1 MLKGEDVLKII
12 ILAGGGG
19 TRLFPLSRACFPK
32 QFMKLGGDQ
41 SLLAQTVIRFMPVA
55 NASDMVIVTNQEYI
69 HHVRVELAACG
80 MDDAHIL
87 LEPVGRN
94 TAPAIA
100 LAVRYCIDELGASE
114 EEVMF
119 VTPSDHIIR
128 QQELFIQAIMQAEE
142 MAKQENIVTFGITP
156 NKPEVGYGYIE
167 AGEPCGHGFVV
178 NSFKEKPSQAVAE
191 EYLAAGRYY
200 WNSGMFAVTMG
211 QIMRELQIH
220 QSEIYRLSA
229 TSYTDTLA
237 QFEEMPNISIDYA
250 VAEKSDRV
258 VTIPLT
264 AYWND
269 IGSWDAIYD
278 VLDKDQNGNAVTGD
292 CLPIDCNN
300 TLMLGRSR
308 LIAGIGL
315 EDLLVVET
323 DDVIVVAKKG
333 ESQKVK
339 ELVSELKKR
348 GRREADEHTTMY
360 RPWGSYTVLGEGPG
374 YKMKKIMVNPGHRLS
389 LQMHYHRSEH
399 WIVTGGTAQV
409 TLGDEVKL
417 VHENESIFI
426 PLSTKHRLENPG
438 RIPLEI
444 IEVQNGKYLEEDD
457 IVRFDDVYGRL

>member
-1 MLKGEDVLKII
+1 MKII

-19 TRLFPLSRACFPK
+19 TRLFPLSRTCFPK
-32 QFMKLGGDQ
+32 QFMKIGGEL
-41 SLLAQTVIRFMPVA
+41 SLLAQTVMRFMPIA
-55 NASDMVIVTNQEYI
+55 KASDIIIVTNQEYI
-69 HHVRVELAACG
+69 HHVQAELAACG
-80 MDDAHIL
+80 AQEVHIL

-100 LAVRYCIDELGASE
+100 LAARYCIDELGAAE
-114 EEVMF
+114 DEVLF
-119 VTPSDHIIR
+119 VTPYDHIIKES
-128 QQELFIQAIMQAEE
+128 ELFIKAIDQAEA
-142 MAKQENIVTFGITP
+142 MAQQGNIVTFGIKP
-156 NKPEVGYGYIE
+156 NKPETGYGYIE
-167 AGEPCGHGFVV
+167 AGAACGSGYTVT
-178 NSFKEKPSQAVAE
+178 SFKEKPDQATAE
-191 EYLAAGRYY
+191 QYVAAGSYY
-200 WNSGMFAVTMG
+200 WNSGMFAFTAAHFM
-211 QIMRELQIH
+211 QELGSYQPD
-220 QSEIYRLSA
+220 IYQLVSTTYA
-229 TSYTDTLA
+229 EALA
-237 QFEEMPNISIDYA
+237 KFADMPNISIDYA
-250 VAEKSDRV
+250 IAEKSKNV

-278 VLDKDQNGNAVTGD
+278 VLDKDTNGNAVKGD
-292 CLPIDCNN
+292 CIPIDCTN

-339 ELVSELKKR
+339 DLVGEIKKR

-374 YKMKKIMVNPGHRLS
+374 YKMKKIVVNQGGQLS

-399 WIVTGGTAQV
+399 WIVTAGTAQV

-457 IVRFDDVYGRL
+457 IIRFDDVYGRA

>member
-1 MLKGEDVLKII
+1 MKII

-19 TRLFPLSRACFPK
+19 TRLFPLSRTCFPK
-32 QFMKLGGDQ
+32 QFMKIGGDH
-41 SLLAQTVIRFMPVA
+41 SLLAQTILRFMPVVKA
-55 NASDMVIVTNQEYI
+55 DDMVIVTNKEYI
-69 HHVRVELAACG
+69 HHVRAELSTCG
-80 MDDAHIL
+80 AEGAHVV

-100 LAVRYCIDELGASE
+100 LAAQYCIDEMGAVE
-114 EEVMF
+114 DEVLF

-128 QQELFIQAIMQAEE
+128 QSQLFIQAVDQAEE
-142 MAKQENIVTFGITP
+142 LAKQDTIVTFGIKP
-156 NKPEVGYGYIE
+156 DKPETGYGYIE
-167 AGEPCGHGFVV
+167 AGEACGYGFIVK
-178 NSFKEKPSQAVAE
+178 SFKEKPDQITAE
-191 EYLAAGRYY
+191 KYIAAGSYY
-200 WNSGMFAVTMG
+200 WNSGMFAFTVGHIMQELTVYQPEIAALVAMG
-211 QIMRELQIH
+211 
-220 QSEIYRLSA
+220 YGNA
-229 TSYTDTLA
+229 LA
-237 QFEEMPNISIDYA
+237 QFETMPNISIDYA
-250 VAEKSDRV
+250 IAEKSKKV

-278 VLDKDQNGNAVTGD
+278 VLDKDKDGNALKGD
-292 CLPIDCNN
+292 CITIDCTN

-323 DDVIVVAKKG
+323 DDVIVVAQKG

-339 ELVSELKKR
+339 ELVGEIKKR
-348 GRREADEHTTMY
+348 GRHEADEHTTMY
-360 RPWGSYTVLGEGPG
+360 RPWGSYTVLGDGPG
-374 YKMKKIMVNPGHRLS
+374 YKMKKLVVNPGQRLS

-438 RIPLEI
+438 CIPLEI

-457 IVRFDDVYGRL
+457 IVRFDDVYGRV

>member
-1 MLKGEDVLKII
+1 VKII

-19 TRLFPLSRACFPK
+19 TRLFPLSRTCFPK
-32 QFMKLGGDQ
+32 QFMKIGGEL
-41 SLLAQTVIRFMPVA
+41 SLLAQTVMRFMPVA
-55 NASDMVIVTNQEYI
+55 KSIDIVIVTNQEYM
-69 HHVRVELAACG
+69 HHVQAELATCG
-80 MDDAHIL
+80 AQAAHVL

-100 LAVRYCIDELGASE
+100 LATRYCIDKLGATE
-114 EEVMF
+114 DEVMF
-119 VTPSDHIIR
+119 VTPSDHIIK
-128 QQELFIQAIMQAEE
+128 QSDVFIQAIRQAEE
-142 MAKQENIVTFGITP
+142 MAQQGNIVTFGIKP
-156 NKPEVGYGYIE
+156 DKPEIGYGYIE
-167 AGEPCGHGFVV
+167 TGAACGSGYMVK
-178 NSFKEKPSQAVAE
+178 SFKEKPDQVTAE
-191 EYLAAGRYY
+191 AYVAAGSYY
-200 WNSGMFAVTMG
+200 WNSGMFAFTTGHFMT
-211 QIMRELQIH
+211 ELKAYQPD
-220 QSEIYRLSA
+220 IYQLASKP
-229 TSYTDTLA
+229 YVETLA
-237 QFEEMPNISIDYA
+237 QFADMPNISIDYA
-250 VAEKSDRV
+250 IAEKSKKV

-278 VLDKDQNGNAVTGD
+278 VLDKDKDGNAVKGD
-292 CLPIDCNN
+292 CIPIDCTN

-308 LIAGIGL
+308 LIACIGL

-323 DDVIVVAKKG
+323 DDVIVVARKG

-339 ELVSELKKR
+339 ELVGELKKR

-374 YKMKKIMVNPGHRLS
+374 YKMKKIVVNQGAQLS

-399 WIVTGGTAQV
+399 WIVTGGTAKV
-409 TLGDEVKL
+409 TLGDEIKM
-417 VHENESIFI
+417 VHENESVFI

-457 IVRFDDVYGRL
+457 IVRFDDVYGRV

>member
-1 MLKGEDVLKII
+1 MKII

-19 TRLFPLSRACFPK
+19 TRLFPLSRTCFPK
-32 QFMKLGGDQ
+32 QFMKIGGDQ
-41 SLLAQTVIRFMPVA
+41 SLLAQTVLRFMPVA
-55 NASDMVIVTNQEYI
+55 KATDMVIVTNKEYI
-69 HHVRVELAACG
+69 HHVKAELAACG
-80 MDDAHIL
+80 AEDAHVV

-100 LAVRYCIDELGASE
+100 LATQYCIDELGAAKE
-114 EEVMF
+114 DVLF
-119 VTPSDHIIR
+119 ITPSDHIIK
-128 QQELFIQAIMQAEE
+128 QSELFIYAVRQAEA
-142 MAKQENIVTFGITP
+142 MARQESVVTFGIKP
-156 NKPEVGYGYIE
+156 DKPEIGYGYIE
-167 AGEPCGHGFVV
+167 AGTACGAGYTVQ
-178 NSFKEKPSQAVAE
+178 SFKEKPDQETAEQYVASGS
-191 EYLAAGRYY
+191 YF
-200 WNSGMFAVTMG
+200 WNSGMFAFTIGHFM
-211 QIMRELQIH
+211 QELSTYQP
-220 QSEIYRLSA
+220 EIYELVGSGYASA
-229 TSYTDTLA
+229 LEN
-237 QFEEMPNISIDYA
+237 FETMPNISIDYA
-250 VAEKSDRV
+250 IAEKSKKV
-258 VTIPLT
+258 VMIPLT

-278 VLDKDQNGNAVTGD
+278 VLDKDADGNAVKGD
-292 CLPIDCNN
+292 CMTIDCTN

-339 ELVSELKKR
+339 DLVGEIKKR

-374 YKMKKIMVNPGHRLS
+374 YKMKKIMVNPGHQLS

-457 IVRFDDVYGRL
+457 IVRFDDVYGRV

>member
-1 MLKGEDVLKII
+1 MKII

-19 TRLFPLSRACFPK
+19 TRLFPLSRTCFPK
-32 QFMKLGGDQ
+32 QFMKIGGDQ
-41 SLLAQTVIRFMPVA
+41 SLLVQTVMRFMPVA
-55 NASDMVIVTNQEYI
+55 KAEDMVIVTNKEYI
-69 HHVRVELAACG
+69 HHVKAELAACG
-80 MDDAHIL
+80 AEGAHVV

-100 LAVRYCIDELGASE
+100 LAAQYCVDELGATE
-114 EEVMF
+114 DEVLF
-119 VTPSDHIIR
+119 VTPSDHIIK
-128 QQELFIQAIMQAEE
+128 QSELFVKAVRQAEE
-142 MAKQENIVTFGITP
+142 MAGQESVVTFGIRP

-167 AGEPCGHGFVV
+167 AGEICGAGFNVK
-178 NSFKEKPSQAVAE
+178 SFKEKPDQVTAE
-191 EYLAAGRYY
+191 QYVSSGSYF
-200 WNSGMFAVTMG
+200 WNSGMFAFTIGHFM
-211 QIMRELQIH
+211 QELSTYQP
-220 QSEIYRLSA
+220 EIYELIGSGYTSA
-229 TSYTDTLA
+229 LEN
-237 QFEEMPNISIDYA
+237 FEIMPNISIDYA
-250 VAEKSDRV
+250 IAEKSKKV

-278 VLDKDQNGNAVTGD
+278 VLDKDTDGNAVKGD
-292 CLPIDCNN
+292 CMTIDCTN

-339 ELVSELKKR
+339 DLVGEIKKR

-374 YKMKKIMVNPGHRLS
+374 YKMKKIMVNPGHQLS

-409 TLGDEVKL
+409 TLGDDVKL

-457 IVRFDDVYGRL
+457 IVRFDDVYGRV

>member
-1 MLKGEDVLKII
+1 MKVI

-19 TRLFPLSRACFPK
+19 TRLFPLSRTCFPK
-32 QFMKLGGDQ
+32 QFMKIDSEK
-41 SLLAQTVIRFMPVA
+41 SLLSQTVTRFMKMV
-55 NASDMVIVTNQEYI
+55 NSSDIVIVTNQDYI
-69 HHVRVELAACG
+69 HHVKAELAECG
-80 MDDAHIL
+80 ATSTRIL
-87 LEPVGRN
+87 LEPVARN

-100 LAVRYCIDELGASE
+100 LAARYCLEELGASTD
-114 EEVMF
+114 EVMF
-119 VTPSDHIIR
+119 ISTSDHIIR
-128 QQELFIQAIMQAEE
+128 PDDVFIKSVQQALDLASQG
-142 MAKQENIVTFGITP
+142 KIVTFGIRP
-156 NKPEVGYGYIE
+156 DKPETGYGYIQ
-167 AGEPCGHGFVV
+167 AGSPCGCGYVV
-178 NSFKEKPSQAVAE
+178 ESFREKPDRGTAE
-191 EYLAAGRYY
+191 KYLAAGNYY
-200 WNSGMFAVTMG
+200 WNSGMFAFTIGCFME
-211 QIMRELQIH
+211 ELNAH
-220 QSEIYRLSA
+220 QTDIYSLASSTVSEMKM
-229 TSYTDTLA
+229 
-237 QFEEMPNISIDYA
+237 QFENMPNISIDYA

-278 VLDKDQNGNAVTGD
+278 VLDKDKNGNALKGD
-292 CLPIDCNN
+292 CLPIDCTN
-300 TLMLGRSR
+300 TLILGRSR

-339 ELVSELKKR
+339 DLVGELKQL

-374 YKMKKIMVNPGHRLS
+374 YKMKKIVVNQGAQLS

-457 IVRFDDVYGRL
+457 IVRFDDVYGRV

>member
-1 MLKGEDVLKII
+1 MKII

-19 TRLFPLSRACFPK
+19 TRLFPLSRTCFPK
-32 QFMKLGGDQ
+32 QFMKIGGDQ
-41 SLLAQTVIRFMPVA
+41 SLLAQTIIRFMPVA
-55 NASDMVIVTNQEYI
+55 KAADMVIVTNQEYI
-69 HHVRVELAACG
+69 HHVKTELAACG
-80 MDDAHIL
+80 AQEAHVL

-100 LAVRYCIDELGASE
+100 LAAQYCLDELGAGL

-128 QQELFIQAIMQAEE
+128 QNDLFVQAVNQAEE
-142 MAKQENIVTFGITP
+142 MAKQENIVTFGIKP
-156 NKPEVGYGYIE
+156 NKPEIGYGYIE
-167 AGEPCGHGFVV
+167 AGAPCGSGFRVK
-178 NSFKEKPSQAVAE
+178 SFKEKPDQVTAE
-191 EYLAAGRYY
+191 QYVAAGCYY
-200 WNSGMFAVTMG
+200 WNSGMFAFTIGHFM
-211 QIMRELQIH
+211 QELEAYQP
-220 QSEIYRLSA
+220 EIYLLVA
-229 TSYTDTLA
+229 NGYADALA
-237 QFEEMPNISIDYA
+237 QFAAMPNISIDYA
-250 VAEKSDRV
+250 IAEKSKKV

-278 VLDKDQNGNAVTGD
+278 VLDKDKDGNAVKGD
-292 CLPIDCNN
+292 CIPIGCTN

-339 ELVSELKKR
+339 ELVTELKKR

-374 YKMKKIMVNPGHRLS
+374 YKMKKIVVNQGAQLS

-399 WIVTGGTAQV
+399 WIVTGGTAKV

-417 VHENESIFI
+417 VHENESVFI
-426 PLSTKHRLENPG
+426 PLSVKHRLENPG

-457 IVRFDDVYGRL
+457 IVRFDDVYGRE